1 MGDTLNNLDY
11 RTTTDNDLSFELLVD
26 GKLIERLELG
36 DNRAIPYWLFEKDD
50 LPSYFNHYRQRE
62 EHLLG
67 VCSCGESG
75 CGSAGCVIEK
85 DSECVKF
92 GEIFV
97 DGFTFPSDYGFRF
110 ARENYDDVIHRISE
124 DLRKFKEETQEGK

>member
-1 MGDTLNNLDY
+1 MNHLDY
-11 RTTTDNDLSFELLVD
+11 RATTDNDLSFELLID
-26 GKLIERLELG
+26 GKLIERLEESG
-36 DNRAIPYWLFEKDD
+36 DKAIPYWLFEKGD

-85 DSECVKF
+85 DSEHVRF

-97 DGFTFPSDYGFRF
+97 DGFTFPSDYGFQF
-110 ARENYDDVIHRISE
+110 ARENYDDVMRRIGE